1 MDGPADRPD
10 RNVTIRPATRGDWWW
25 LTKEGLAPAMVG
37 VQYHPLEAPL
47 QLLIAP
53 TRGTAL
59 RPGPRCIIE
68 VDGVRAGYIGR
79 NPLSGNLEYF
89 LRPWAR
95 GGTGTT
101 AIATFLRDHRA
112 GDRRRAF
119 FVSSKNERSRRALE
133 RAFDRLGWHE
143 GDEYQI
149 APARMGWRITV
160 APG

>member
-1 MDGPADRPD
+1 MDGTADRPD
-10 RNVTIRPATRGDWWW
+10 RHVTVRPASRDDWWW

-37 VQYHPLEAPL
+37 VQYHPAEAPL

-53 TRGTAL
+53 TRGTGL
-59 RPGPRCIIE
+59 RSGSRCIIE

-101 AIATFLRDHRA
+101 ASAIFLRDHRS

-143 GDEYQI
+143 GDQYAI

-160 APG
+160 APA